1 MARLPKKFLKENEEY
16 IQSILEEMHRR
27 NPEGKLNALGEAWV
41 RGEKSPLYEYR
52 EIFYAGLK
60 KSERGDWE

>member
-27 NPEGKLNALGEAWV
+27 NPERKLNALGEADL
-41 RGEKSPLYEYR
+41 RGERSPLYEFR
-52 EIFYAGLK
+52 DVFYAGLK
-60 KSERGDWE
+60 KRERGL